1 MRTYVVWIPML
12 DRDEGASV
20 PAASKHVGVSPQ
32 YFDGEKRVGD
42 GLARAFGLDAPVWD
56 SFFFYPPGA
65 KWTATG
71 LPMPPVAIAQ
81 DNGVVVGTPSAL
93 PPGPDQSKLPS
104 YLSGKMIVVGEQKDF
119 AALLEATA
127 KAFLAAYRR

>member
-1 MRTYVVWIPML
+1 ML

-42 GLARAFGLDAPVWD
+42 GLAKAFGLEAPVWD
-56 SFFFYPPGA
+56 AFYFYAPGA
-65 KWTATG
+65 TWGATG
-71 LPMPPVAIAQ
+71 LPAPAVAIAQ
-81 DNGVVVGTPSAL
+81 DNGVVVGTPHAL
-93 PPGPDQSKLPS
+93 PPGPDQSKLPP
-104 YLSGKMIVVGEQKDF
+104 YLKGKMIVVGEQKDF

-127 KAFLAAYRR
+127 RPFVAPYRR